1 MLYLSTSMWK
11 IKRHAN
17 YTKTLIGLAILVSFS
32 FLALFGLSLSMT
44 TDEHGMMSNCPFM
57 SGEEAI
63 CPMQIGEHIA
73 KWQQAV
79 TGIPQKSVG
88 IAFAVLFA
96 LVSWHFL
103 SRFVLQGSTAITST
117 LARLKRERGLPALFN
132 IFHRL
137 FSQGILH
144 PKIYESSIV

>member
-1 MLYLSTSMWK
+1 MWK
-11 IKRHAN
+11 RKLNAN

-32 FLALFGLSLSMT
+32 FLALFGLFLSMT
-44 TDEHGMMSNCPFM
+44 TDEHGMMSHCPFM
-57 SGEEAI
+57 SQTEVV
-63 CPMQIGEHIA
+63 CPMQAGEHIA
-73 KWQQAV
+73 KWQESV
-79 TGIPQKSVG
+79 TGIPQKSMG
-88 IAFAVLFA
+88 ISFAVLFA
-96 LVSWHFL
+96 LVSWYFL
-103 SRFVLQGSTAITST
+103 SRFLLQGSTAITST